1 MHRIIVLLLIIS
13 FNNHAQIESNNLDE
27 VYPIFPVCKLLPD
40 NKQNQCFDE
49 SMFEHIEKNF
59 KYPKTAWDLNLES
72 QVRIRFNI
80 NQNGEVDNIKANAA
94 VVGISFIE
102 KEALKA
108 AESMFEVAAANILRT
123 LPKMIP
129 AKKGGEAFDK
139 TFQVTVEYKIPNQLD
154 YDEIDKAPTFPGC
167 ENIEVEKSK
176 ECFEKFINNHI
187 NKNLKYPKRALK
199 NNIEGDVFIQFE
211 ITRDGYFINF
221 YTVGPDKILEDEAY
235 RIMSKLPAVK
245 PGEYLGKKV
254 NVLYGL
260 PISFR
265 LK

>member
-1 MHRIIVLLLIIS
+1 MHRIIILFLFIS
-13 FNNHAQIESNNLDE
+13 FNNHAQIEGNLNE
-27 VYPIFPVCKLLPD
+27 VYPVFPVCKLLPD

-49 SMFEHIEKNF
+49 SMYEHIEKNF

-129 AKKGGEAFDK
+129 AKITRPEIDRAISTGSKPSKITGNAYCK
-139 TFQVTVEYKIPNQLD
+139 ITPRILPKIPLNKP
-154 YDEIDKAPTFPGC
+154 IKAT
-167 ENIEVEKSK
+167 
-176 ECFEKFINNHI
+176 
-187 NKNLKYPKRALK
+187 
-199 NNIEGDVFIQFE
+199 
-211 ITRDGYFINF
+211 
-221 YTVGPDKILEDEAY
+221 
-235 RIMSKLPAVK
+235 
-245 PGEYLGKKV
+245 
-254 NVLYGL
+254 
-260 PISFR
+260 
-265 LK
+265 